1 MHQKDEVMQI
11 AMEIKDQIFQNQS
24 DGCYE
29 NIKKMSTH
37 KALPLM
43 IPSPE
48 DVQKTL
54 IFKESIAKPLRSLS
68 YLSKQLKK
76 VPLYIWVDKEPI
88 PSNELSK
95 AYVDGI

>member
-1 MHQKDEVMQI
+1 MMHQKDEVMQI

-43 IPSPE
+43 IPNQE
-48 DVQKTL
+48 GV
-54 IFKESIAKPLRSLS
+54 
-68 YLSKQLKK
+68 
-76 VPLYIWVDKEPI
+76 
-88 PSNELSK
+88 
-95 AYVDGI
+95 